1 MVGISSK
8 VQRNVAVIDSKQ
20 NVVDAAQLMAER
32 YIGSVVVTA
41 DAEVQGIFTERDLM
55 RVVAQ
60 QLDPNKVKLA
70 DVMRPDLAKVDMDE
84 SVDDCLQIMRTRRC
98 RHLLVFDGATM
109 VGIISLRDLVAL
121 MLEEKEELVSQL
133 TQYITS

>member
-8 VQRNVAVIDSKQ
+8 VQRQVTIIDSNQ
-20 NVVDAAQLMAER
+20 SVANAAKVMTER
-32 YIGSVVVTA
+32 YIGSVVVTTNS
-41 DAEVQGIFTERDLM
+41 DVQGIFTERDLM

-60 QLDPNKVKLA
+60 QLDPAIVKLA
-70 DVMRPDLAKVDMDE
+70 DVMRTDLAKVDMDD
-84 SVDDCLQIMRTRRC
+84 SVDHCLQVMKARRC
-98 RHLLVFDGATM
+98 RHLLVFDGVALI
-109 VGIISLRDLVAL
+109 GIISLRDLVSL